1 MDKVKNLIHQ
11 GQKLLSQGDYQ
22 GAAKAFANA
31 LKRDNSVSIRNNLAL
46 SLYLLDQPEE
56 ALKILEPAFQAE
68 RPDQQANPFT
78 YALASRISAALGR
91 ADAAKNWLDAAVQ
104 LFDRMVKLYEEYFGV
119 VPDSFREYT
128 TMIMGAAADLM
139 EHRMVFQ
146 LYKRWRDYHLSWE
159 NKYLAGIAAFN
170 LGKYKQAVRLWAGT
184 EGVYQAS
191 ALMQQVAFLVE
202 RGIIPPFEMGYKQP
216 WERGITEDLDA
227 FADEEEEVRR
237 SVQDGFLRMVFLTF
251 LLVEKDTEAAA
262 RIAYS
267 LVVYGEEWGE
277 RLGWNMLESPYFSAE
292 VKMAAIEALTDRGLI
307 AKGEPVTMNIDG
319 KTRQVVI
326 KKEPVVMERDEKL
339 DALVDEA
346 IRLRDGG
353 DADAAIELL
362 REPYLQ
368 GKFYPRAVMTL
379 ANLLRQKGE
388 LEESFQLM
396 KLLEELL
403 PDDPTV
409 LFNFAA
415 LMLQMNE
422 LEKAR
427 LYLERID
434 REGLPAEFLSKL
446 ELLEVQLT
454 LVEAPR
460 RWMSFYEEDA
470 RKRIEEKPLPI
481 APTLSRGLKNMPA
494 NWLEGACIRYG
505 LAPERLRREKEKQLI
520 EYLARKANLEQVVRQ
535 LGEEDVELLKM
546 LLSKDGWSRIGA
558 ITRKFGSLEGDGFH
572 WEAREPESP
581 LGYLWSG
588 CIVMV
593 GRAAI
598 EGKRAKI
605 ATIPVELREPLKE
618 ILDALSF

>member
-1 MDKVKNLIHQ
+1 MDKVEKLIHK
-11 GQKLLSQGDYQ
+11 GQKLLSQGNYQ
-22 GAAKAFANA
+22 GAAKVFANA
-31 LKRDNSVSIRNNLAL
+31 LKRDGSVSIRNNLAL
-46 SLYLLDQPEE
+46 SLYLSDQPEE

-139 EHRMVFQ
+139 EHRTVLE
-146 LYKRWRDYHLSWE
+146 LYRRWRDYHLTWE
-159 NKYLAGIAAFN
+159 TKFLAGIAAFN

-184 EGVYQAS
+184 EEVYQAS

-216 WERGITEDLDA
+216 WEKELTEGLDSA
-227 FADEEEEVRR
+227 ADDEEKIRQ
-237 SVQDGFLRMVFLTF
+237 SVQDGFLRMGLLTF
-251 LLVEKDTEAAA
+251 LLVQKDTEAAA

-267 LVVYGEEWGE
+267 LVTYGEEWGE
-277 RLGWNMLESPYFSAE
+277 RLGWNMLESAYFSAE
-292 VKMAAIEALTDRGLI
+292 VKMAAAEALTDRGLI

-326 KKEPVVMERDEKL
+326 KKEPVVMERDEEL

-353 DADAAIELL
+353 DADAAIKLL
-362 REPYLQ
+362 RDTYLQ

-403 PDDPTV
+403 PDDPIV

-434 REGLPAEFLSKL
+434 REGLPAEFLAKL
-446 ELLEVQLT
+446 ELLEDQLA
-454 LVEAPR
+454 LVEMPR
-460 RWMSFYEEDA
+460 RMMALYEEDA
-470 RKRIEEKPLPI
+470 RKRVEEKPLPL

-494 NWLEGACIRYG
+494 NWLEGACLRYG
-505 LAPERLRREKEKQLI
+505 LAPARLRREKEKQLI
-520 EYLARKANLEQVVRQ
+520 EYLSRKENLEQAVSE
-535 LGEEDVELLKM
+535 LSEEDIELLQV
-546 LLSKDGWSRIGA
+546 LLRKDGWSRIGA

-593 GRAAI
+593 GKAVI
-598 EGKRAKI
+598 EGRRAKI
-605 ATIPVELREPLKE
+605 VTIPVELREPLKE
-618 ILDALSF
+618 ILGELF